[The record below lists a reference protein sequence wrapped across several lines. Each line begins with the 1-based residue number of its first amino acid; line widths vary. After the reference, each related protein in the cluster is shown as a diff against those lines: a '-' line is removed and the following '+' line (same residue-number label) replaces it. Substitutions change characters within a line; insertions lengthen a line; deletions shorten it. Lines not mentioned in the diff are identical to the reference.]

1 MLPFLSGRAG
11 RVIFLG
17 LLAFLI
23 APADFAQQPKKQK
36 KAKGTESPSASAS
49 ATASPGSGGPVPL
62 PIGHEAKGLVLP
74 DIDENGHLRGRFV
87 AGTARRVDQNHMQ
100 FSDLNITTYT
110 EDNKI
115 DLQIAMADSV
125 LDLNT
130 RVLSSP
136 QRTTIKRAD
145 FEIVGDTVR
154 FDTAARHGTITGNVK
169 MVITDQSKLR
179 PQQSP
184 QPSPQKQP

>member
-1 MLPFLSGRAG
+1 MLPFLNGRAG
-11 RVIFLG
+11 RVIFFG
-17 LLAFLI
+17 LLTFLI
-23 APADFAQQPKKQK
+23 APADFAQQPKKHGNK
-36 KAKGTESPSASAS
+36 KAKGTASPSAS
-49 ATASPGSGGPVPL
+49 ATASPGAQVPL

-87 AGTARRVDQNHMQ
+87 AGTARRIDQDHMQ
-100 FSDLNITTYT
+100 FKDLNITTFA
-110 EDNKI
+110 EDNQI

-130 RVLSSP
+130 RVLISP

-145 FEIVGDTVR
+145 FEIVGDTAR

-169 MVITDQSKLR
+169 MVITDQSKLI
-179 PQQSP
+179 PK
-184 QPSPQKQP
+184 PSP

>member
-1 MLPFLSGRAG
+1 MRRRLHGSPRKSGARSVRRPKPTATEKFAEGSSRVKSCSCCRFLA
-11 RVIFLG
+11 
-17 LLAFLI
+17 
-23 APADFAQQPKKQK
+23 
-36 KAKGTESPSASAS
+36 
-49 ATASPGSGGPVPL
+49 
-62 PIGHEAKGLVLP
+62 
-74 DIDENGHLRGRFV
+74 V
-87 AGTARRVDQNHMQ
+87 A
-100 FSDLNITTYT
+100 
-110 EDNKI
+110 
-115 DLQIAMADSV
+115 

-154 FDTAARHGTITGNVK
+154 FATTARHGTITGNVK

>member
-36 KAKGTESPSASAS
+36 KAKGTESPSA
-49 ATASPGSGGPVPL
+49 TASPGSGGPVPL

-87 AGTARRVDQNHMQ
+87 AGTARRLDQDHMQ
-100 FSDLNITTYT
+100 FRELNITTYT
-110 EDNKI
+110 EDNQI

-145 FEIVGDTVR
+145 FEIVGDTAR
-154 FDTAARHGTITGNVK
+154 FDTAARQGTIIGNVK

-179 PQQSP
+179 PQ
-184 QPSPQKQP
+184 K

>member
-1 MLPFLSGRAG
+1 MLPFLNGRAG
-11 RVIFLG
+11 RVILVG
-17 LLAFLI
+17 LLTLLI
-23 APADFAQQPKKQK
+23 APADFAQQSKKHK
-36 KAKGTESPSASAS
+36 KAKSKESPSES
-49 ATASPGSGGPVPL
+49 ATASPESAGQVPL
-62 PIGHEAKGLVLP
+62 PIGHEAKGLTLP
-74 DIDENGHLRGRFV
+74 DIDENGHLRGRFI
-87 AGTARRVDQNHMQ
+87 AGTAKRIDQNHMQ
-100 FSDLNITTYT
+100 FRDLDITTYT

-130 RVLSSP
+130 RVLTSP

-145 FEIVGDTVR
+145 FQIEGDTVE
-154 FDTAARHGTITGNVK
+154 FDTAKRHGTMTGNIK

-184 QPSPQKQP
+184 QSSPQKQP

>member
-1 MLPFLSGRAG
+1 MLPFLNGRAG
-11 RVIFLG
+11 RVIFFGVLS
-17 LLAFLI
+17 LLL
-23 APADFAQQPKKQK
+23 APADFAQQPKKHK
-36 KAKGTESPSASAS
+36 KAKGTESPSQSAPANS
-49 ATASPGSGGPVPL
+49 STGQVPL

-87 AGTARRVDQNHMQ
+87 AGTAKRIDQNHMQ
-100 FSDLNITTYT
+100 FRDLNITTYSD
-110 EDNKI
+110 DNKI

-130 RVLSSP
+130 RVLTSP

-145 FEIVGDTVR
+145 FEIAGDAVQ
-154 FDTAARHGTITGNVK
+154 FDTAKRHGTMTGNVK

>member
-1 MLPFLSGRAG
+1 MLPFHNGRA
-11 RVIFLG
+11 RCVIFFG
-17 LLAFLI
+17 LVSLLI
-23 APADFAQQPKKQK
+23 APADFAQQSKKRK
-36 KAKGTESPSASAS
+36 KVKGAESPSESATESPGG
-49 ATASPGSGGPVPL
+49 GSQVPL

-74 DIDENGHLRGRFV
+74 DIDENGHLRGRFA
-87 AGTARRVDQNHMQ
+87 AGTARRIDQNHMQ
-100 FSDLNITTYT
+100 FRDLNITTYT
-110 EDNKI
+110 ENNQI

-130 RVLSSP
+130 HVLTSP

-145 FEIVGDTVR
+145 FEIAGDTAQ
-154 FDTAARHGTITGNVK
+154 FDTSSRHGTMTGNVK

-184 QPSPQKQP
+184 QPSP

>member
-1 MLPFLSGRAG
+1 MLPFLNGRAG
-11 RVIFLG
+11 RVIFFG
-17 LLAFLI
+17 LVAFLI
-23 APADFAQQPKKQK
+23 APADFAQQSKKHK
-36 KAKGTESPSASAS
+36 KAKGEKSPSESAS
-49 ATASPGSGGPVPL
+49 ASPGSGSQVPL
-62 PIGHEAKGLVLP
+62 PVGHEAKGLVLP
-74 DIDENGHLRGRFV
+74 DIDDNGHLRGRFV
-87 AGTARRVDQNHMQ
+87 AGTARRVDQDHMH

-110 EDNKI
+110 EDNQI
-115 DLQIAMADSV
+115 DLQIAMAESV

-130 RVLSSP
+130 RVLTSP

-154 FDTAARHGTITGNVK
+154 FDTASRHGTMTGNVK

-179 PQQSP
+179 PKQSP

>member
-17 LLAFLI
+17 LLAFWI

-36 KAKGTESPSASAS
+36 KGKGTESPSAS

-87 AGTARRVDQNHMQ
+87 AGTARRIDQNHMG
-100 FSDLNITTYT
+100 FRDLNITTFS
-110 EDNKI
+110 EDNQV
-115 DLQIAMADSV
+115 DLQVAMADSV

-130 RVLSSP
+130 RVLTSP
-136 QRTTIKRAD
+136 QKTTIKRAD
-145 FEIVGDTVR
+145 FEIVGDSAS
-154 FDTAARHGTITGNVK
+154 FDTVARRGTMTGNVK
-169 MVITDQSKLR
+169 MVIT
-179 PQQSP
+179 
-184 QPSPQKQP
+184 

>member
-17 LLAFLI
+17 LLAFWI
-23 APADFAQQPKKQK
+23 APADFAQQPKKNK
-36 KAKGTESPSASAS
+36 KAKGTESPSAS

-74 DIDENGHLRGRFV
+74 DIDGNGHLRGRFV

-110 EDNKI
+110 DDNKI

>member
-1 MLPFLSGRAG
+1 MLPFRNGRAG
-11 RVIFLG
+11 RVILFG
-17 LLAFLI
+17 LLTLLMT
-23 APADFAQQPKKQK
+23 PAQFAQQPKKHK
-36 KAKGTESPSASAS
+36 KAKGTEAASES
-49 ATASPGSGGPVPL
+49 ATPGPGSQVPL

-87 AGTARRVDQNHMQ
+87 AGTARRADQNHMQ
-100 FSDLNITTYT
+100 FRDLNITTYT
-110 EDNKI
+110 EDNQI

-130 RVLSSP
+130 RVLVSP

-145 FEIVGDTVR
+145 FEIVGDTAR
-154 FDTAARHGTITGNVK
+154 FDTAGRLGSLTGNVK
-169 MVITDQSKLR
+169 MVISDQSKLR

-184 QPSPQKQP
+184 EKEP